1 MLSHFTKLAL
11 LVGLLASPLAVQA
24 ADVSD
29 SAEFFSADAIA
40 KANATIREIKSKFG
54 HDIRIETYAT
64 VPSGKVQA
72 VSKMNAKERDAFY
85 ASWLRERAEATQSRG
100 VFILIT
106 KQPAHLHL
114 WAGNPL
120 QRAGFDAAHAAPIRE
135 TLLSGFKAKDYDGA
149 LGDTLAQIKTAFAGL
164 QARAGRSAAA
174 PATASHPRHMEP
186 NVQQPAGSSGYGG
199 VLFVLAIVVGGIFLV
214 SLISRMFSR
223 SSGGS
228 QPGGYPPGGPPP
240 PYGPPAYGGGYG
252 GGGGGGFM
260 RGLAGGIFGAMAG
273 NWMYDQ
279 FSGRQ
284 SHGSDSGLSGP
295 HSTGGFGGDSSSGS
309 DSGYDGGSDFG
320 GGDFG
325 GGDSGGGDAGGGDF

>member
-1 MLSHFTKLAL
+1 MFSRFTKIAL
-11 LVGLLASPLAVQA
+11 LVGLLAAPLAVQA
-24 ADVSD
+24 ADVLD

-40 KANATIREIKSKFG
+40 KANTTIREIKSKFG

-64 VPSGKVQA
+64 VPSEKVQT
-72 VSKMNAKERDAFY
+72 VSKMSAKERDAFY

-100 VFILIT
+100 IFILIT
-106 KQPAHLHL
+106 KHPAHLHL

-149 LGDTLAQIKTAFAGL
+149 LSDALAQIKTAFAGL
-164 QARAGRSAAA
+164 HGRPGQAAA
-174 PATASHPRHMEP
+174 GPSAPVHPRPMGP
-186 NVQQPAGSSGYGG
+186 NVRQPAGSSGFGG
-199 VLFVLAIVVGGIFLV
+199 VLFVLAIVVGGIFLI
-214 SLISRMFSR
+214 SIISRVFSGR
-223 SSGGS
+223 SGGY
-228 QPGGYPPGGPPP
+228 QPGGPPP
-240 PYGPPAYGGGYG
+240 PYGSTYGGGYGYG

-279 FSGRQ
+279 FSGRHA
-284 SHGSDSGLSGP
+284 HGSDSGWSGP
-295 HSTGGFGGDSSSGS
+295 HSTGGFGGDSSGS
-309 DSGYDGGSDFG
+309 DTGYDGGSDFG